1 MIHLIFYSKELALMH
16 PFGIS
21 RWTRTHVTNVFVEWH
36 EDGIVGYGEA
46 SPNARYQESH
56 ETALQF
62 IGRIPQQE
70 LANIKNENELNS
82 YLTHFAEGEFAA
94 KAALEMAYLDWK
106 GKKVNEP
113 LHALWKAP
121 RLVGPVSSF
130 TIGIDS
136 KEIIETKLKEAASY
150 PILKVKLGTEQDEE
164 LITFIRSKTQ
174 KPIWVDANEGWK
186 TTDIALKRIDF
197 LSDKHIQLIEQ
208 PMPASEWQ
216 AMKTVRKETSI
227 PVIADEGFTGKESL
241 EQVAESYSGIN
252 IKLMKMGS
260 LVKSLA
266 TVQQAKA
273 LGLEVMIGCM
283 IETALANTAA
293 GILSMWADYADID
306 GFLLLKDRPFQGFSF
321 DEQNRIVLNDLPGLG
336 VIPV

>member
-1 MIHLIFYSKELALMH
+1 
-16 PFGIS
+16 
-21 RWTRTHVTNVFVEWH
+21 
-36 EDGIVGYGEA
+36 
-46 SPNARYQESH
+46 
-56 ETALQF
+56 
-62 IGRIPQQE
+62 
-70 LANIKNENELNS
+70 
-82 YLTHFAEGEFAA
+82 
-94 KAALEMAYLDWK
+94 
-106 GKKVNEP
+106 
-113 LHALWKAP
+113 
-121 RLVGPVSSF
+121 
-130 TIGIDS
+130 
-136 KEIIETKLKEAASY
+136 
-150 PILKVKLGTEQDEE
+150 
-164 LITFIRSKTQ
+164 
-174 KPIWVDANEGWK
+174 
-186 TTDIALKRIDF
+186 
-197 LSDKHIQLIEQ
+197 
-208 PMPASEWQ
+208 MPASEWQ